1 MPQRRERL
9 DRLLAGRGFFEN
21 QDLAARAVMAGKVS
35 HSGKILDKPG
45 ALIPADAELSLEA
58 APKFVGRGGFKLE
71 AALDRFG
78 IDPAGRVCLDI
89 GASTGG
95 FTDCLLQRGASFVH
109 AVDVGRGQLDWRL
122 RGDARVAGH
131 EGVNARFLGSVPFE
145 PAPQMAVGDVSFIS
159 LVQILPP
166 VFEKLPPGA
175 DLVFLIKPQFEV
187 PKDTPI
193 PGGVVRD
200 AGLRTA
206 CVGKVKRCVLE
217 LGHTWVADMESPVAG
232 RDGNIEHLAHMR
244 AAG

>member
-9 DRLLAGRGFFEN
+9 DRLLAARGHFEN
-21 QDLAARAVMAGKVS
+21 EGLAARAVMAGKVS
-35 HSGKILDKPG
+35 QSGKILDKPG
-45 ALIPADAELSLEA
+45 ALLPADAELCVEA
-58 APKFVGRGGFKLE
+58 PARFVGRGGFKLE
-71 AALDRFG
+71 AALERFAV
-78 IDPAGRVCLDI
+78 DPAGRVCLDI

-95 FTDCLLQRGASFVH
+95 FTDCLLQRGAAFVH
-109 AVDVGRGQLDWRL
+109 AVDAGRGQLDWRL
-122 RGDARVAGH
+122 RGDPRVACR
-131 EGVNARFLGSVPFE
+131 EGVNARFLGEVPLE
-145 PAPQMAVGDVSFIS
+145 PPPQMAVGDVSFIS

-166 VFEKLPPGA
+166 VFAALPPGA

-200 AGLRTA
+200 PALRAA
-206 CVGKVKRCVLE
+206 CVEKVRRCAE
-217 LGHTWVADMESPVAG
+217 ALGHAWVADMESPVAG